1 MKIAENTQVKFPNLP
16 RELDNVLTMP
26 KNLWVGKRT
35 EEKEDEDVVSL
46 RGDLIKAKEAL
57 ANAQEEMGM
66 AKKAMA

>member
-1 MKIAENTQVKFPNLP
+1 
-16 RELDNVLTMP
+16 MP